1 VRKEFFKLLQ
11 PFIFLHLIIFFGI
24 IGYMVIEKFSFVE
37 ALYMTTIAV
46 TTTGFTEVHPLS
58 NLGRLFT
65 TFLLIF
71 SWAAFALIITRIT
84 QYIISGEIN
93 KYFKTRRMMT
103 NIEKLNRHI
112 IICGFGRNGQQAA
125 HTLKIHNEPFVVIE
139 NNDEMLDKILTEHAD
154 LLYVRG
160 DSTDDDV
167 LIKAGIHRAKALI
180 ITLPIDAE
188 NLFVVLSAKALNQ
201 KLQIISRASQTT
213 SIEKLKKAGADSV
226 IMPDKIGGAHMATLV
241 SKPDVVEFIDYLSGE
256 EGESINME
264 SVAYERL
271 PQEIKDSSLHNI
283 MGWKKTGVNCIGIK
297 TPDGKFVINPP
308 EDILITPGMKVIVL
322 GTRQQIEKMK
332 GNIR

>member
-1 VRKEFFKLLQ
+1 
-11 PFIFLHLIIFFGI
+11 
-24 IGYMVIEKFSFVE
+24 
-37 ALYMTTIAV
+37 MTTIAV
-46 TTTGFTEVHPLS
+46 TTTGFTEVRPLS
-58 NLGRLFT
+58 NVGRLFT

-93 KYFKTRRMMT
+93 KYFKTRRMMA
-103 NIEKLNRHI
+103 NIEKLNKHI

-139 NNDEMLDKILTEHAD
+139 NNSEMLDKILGEHAD
-154 LLYVRG
+154 LLYVHG

-167 LIKAGIHRAKALI
+167 LLRAGIHRAKALI
-180 ITLPIDAE
+180 ITLPVDAE

-201 KLQIISRASQTT
+201 KLRIISRASQTT

-264 SVAYERL
+264 SVAYEQL
-271 PQEIKDSSLHNI
+271 PQEIKDNSLHNI